1 MQLAVIAL
9 IQEEDSE
16 FNPIKKMVQ
25 LAKNSNDDHVQ
36 LSAAKELASYCYP
49 KQRPIDENGN
59 AGGDVYVTVLKFGQ
73 QPEQDRLSPV
83 NKGVEQFND
92 VPSIGKVIDV
102 TPAEEED
109 Y

>member
-1 MQLAVIAL
+1 MQLAVMAL
-9 IQEEDSE
+9 IQEEDPE

-25 LAKNSNDDHVQ
+25 LAKASADDHVQ

-59 AGGDVYVTVLKFGQ
+59 AGGDVYVTILKFGQ
-73 QPEQDRLSPV
+73 QPEQNRITPE
-83 NKGVEQFND
+83 NKGIELFND
-92 VPSIGKVIDV
+92 IPSIGKIIDV
-102 TPAEEED
+102 TPIEEED